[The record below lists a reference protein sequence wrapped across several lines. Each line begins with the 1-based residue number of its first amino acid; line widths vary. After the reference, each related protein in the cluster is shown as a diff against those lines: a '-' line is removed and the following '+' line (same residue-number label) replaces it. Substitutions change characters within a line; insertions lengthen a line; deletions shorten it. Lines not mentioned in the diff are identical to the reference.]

1 MSTPSATPSTPP
13 ADTPVDDFSHC
24 HDGILKHMEAFGS
37 LPGLLDPAA
46 RARRIAAD
54 MVAFFHD
61 VVIEHHQ
68 QEEKELFPAVLASAA
83 KGSERDEMRAMVE
96 RLTREHRQVE
106 TRWSKLE
113 PALKQVAKG
122 HEAAL
127 DAAAVASLVE
137 AYAAHARFE
146 ETAFLPRSKAI
157 LGRDSNHMAAL
168 GLSLHLRHSVPEVL
182 AKMGHRI

>member
-1 MSTPSATPSTPP
+1 MPT
-13 ADTPVDDFSHC
+13 DTPVDEFSHC
-24 HDGILKHMEAFGS
+24 HDGILAHMQAFGS

-46 RARRIAAD
+46 RARKIAAD

-68 QEEKELFPAVLASAA
+68 QEEKELFPAVLASAD
-83 KGSERDEMRAMVE
+83 KGAERDEIQAMVE

-122 HEAAL
+122 HDAAL
-127 DAAAVASLVE
+127 DTAAVASLVD
-137 AYAAHARFE
+137 AYTAHARFE

-157 LGRDSNHMAAL
+157 LGRNSNHMAAL

>member
-1 MSTPSATPSTPP
+1 MSTPSAPPSAMPT
-13 ADTPVDDFSHC
+13 DTPVDEFSHC
-24 HDGILKHMEAFGS
+24 HDGILAHMQAFGS
-37 LPGLLDPAA
+37 LPALLDPAA
-46 RARRIAAD
+46 RARQIAVD

-83 KGSERDEMRAMVE
+83 KGAERDEMPAMVE

-122 HEAAL
+122 HDAAL
-127 DAAAVASLVE
+127 DPAAVASLVD
-137 AYAAHARFE
+137 AYTAHARYE
-146 ETAFLPRSKAI
+146 EAAFLPRSKAI
-157 LGRDSNHMAAL
+157 LGRNSNHMAAL